1 MDFIAHNSSF
11 IIGIVAA
18 VVVWLLGKMGI
29 KGLDKTQIS
38 AILTIILD
46 IIQDIKTNPATKD
59 LDDYSKKQLAVKR
72 VEQALP
78 AKKKN
83 LIQKVFG
90 SIGAAIEYVFHNKKE
105 LSKLPKTAKV
115 VI

>member
-72 VEQALP
+72 VELALP
-78 AKKKN
+78 TKKKN
-83 LIQKVFG
+83 LISKVFG

>member
-18 VVVWLLGKMGI
+18 IVVWLLGKMGI

-59 LDDYSKKQLAVKR
+59 LDDYSKKQLAVRR

-83 LIQKVFG
+83 LISKVFG
-90 SIGAAIEYVFHNKKE
+90 SIGAAIEYVFHNKKN
-105 LSKLPKTAKV
+105 LSTLPKTAKV
-115 VI
+115 AI